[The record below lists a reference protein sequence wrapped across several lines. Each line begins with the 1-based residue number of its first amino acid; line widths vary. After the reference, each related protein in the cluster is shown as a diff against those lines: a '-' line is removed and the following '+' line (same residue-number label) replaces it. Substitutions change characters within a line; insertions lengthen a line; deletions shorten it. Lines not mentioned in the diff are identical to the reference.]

1 MDPGFH
7 CVFFFFFLNIILS
20 CVVCA
25 SVVARCMVVWCM
37 ARTRVC
43 VCVCGELKSGSS
55 YSVCTSFIRFNEI
68 VLIAAWTA
76 SDLDSW
82 NSMES

>member
-1 MDPGFH
+1 MCFFF
-7 CVFFFFFLNIILS
+7 VFFNIILS

-25 SVVARCMVVWCM
+25 SAVARCMVVWCM
-37 ARTRVC
+37 ARTRACVC
-43 VCVCGELKSGSS
+43 VHVCVCGELKSGSS